1 MVKRVLFVGLG
12 SIGLRH
18 LNNLKGLLPSAE
30 FAALRS
36 KKTNVKS
43 YDLVDYEFHDI
54 SEATQFK
61 PDLVFITNPTTKHIE
76 TALKFINN
84 TSGIFIEKPIS
95 DNLKSAL
102 YLTKI
107 ADLSKEVVHVS
118 CPLRFHP
125 SLKFLKNHI
134 QNLDENI
141 VNINIFSGSYLPSW
155 RPETDYKDCYSSK
168 KELGGGVSLDLI
180 HELDYLR
187 WIFGDIAQGYFG
199 SDKVS
204 DLDLDVE
211 DLAYSI
217 MKLESGARCELHL
230 DYFRKISKREIEICT
245 SKNNFI
251 NVDLIN
257 SIVKICEDGNE
268 DVFEMTFDRNQMYVD
283 ELKYFLKCV
292 MNHEKSFNNAFFATE
307 TLKYAL
313 YMRNNVGVV
322 K

>member
-1 MVKRVLFVGLG
+1 M
-12 SIGLRH
+12 RH

-36 KKTNVKS
+36 NKNNAGS
-43 YDLVDYEFHDI
+43 YDLLDYEFHDI
-54 SEATQFK
+54 SEATKFK

-95 DNLKSAL
+95 DNMESAL
-102 YLTKI
+102 HLTKI
-107 ADLSKEVVHVS
+107 AAQSKEVVHIS

-125 SLKFLKNHI
+125 SLKFLKYHI

-141 VNINIFSGSYLPSW
+141 INVNIFSGSYLPSW
-155 RPETDYKDCYSSK
+155 RPETDYRECYSSK

-180 HELDYLR
+180 HEIDYLR
-187 WIFGDIAQGYFG
+187 WIFGDIAHGYFG

-204 DLDLDVE
+204 DLDIDVE
-211 DLAYSI
+211 DLAYSN

-245 SKNNFI
+245 SKNNLI
-251 NVDLIN
+251 KVDLIN
-257 SIVKICEDGNE
+257 SIIKICENDKK
-268 DVFEMTFDRNQMYVD
+268 DIFEINFNRNQMYID

-292 MNHEKSFNNAFFATE
+292 MNHEKSFNDAVFATE

-313 YMRNNVGVV
+313 YMRNNTGVV
-322 K
+322 